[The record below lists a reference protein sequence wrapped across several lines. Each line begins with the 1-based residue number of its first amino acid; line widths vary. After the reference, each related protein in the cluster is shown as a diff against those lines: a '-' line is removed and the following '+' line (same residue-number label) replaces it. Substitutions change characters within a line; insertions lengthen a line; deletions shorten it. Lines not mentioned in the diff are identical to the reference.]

1 MIRLVR
7 AAVKH
12 WRIVAVAIGV
22 VLLLTH
28 PAAADATLVTVAG
41 VLLVAAMWA
50 VAAYTIR
57 KNPRDEEGDVK

>member
-7 AAVKH
+7 VAVRH

-41 VLLVAAMWA
+41 VLFLAAMWA

-57 KNPRDEEGDVK
+57 KHPKEDEGDIE